1 MNRMLRSGRCAGTF
15 FVGPFFVGLC
25 VLTWSGQCSAADK
38 KEVGKQIAKIVWL
51 EVDKAGDLPK
61 SAKID
66 KDSDFGEVVKITRTP
81 DVPQLIEVAKI
92 DKPAVTLRAYMLH
105 GKVKFEGV
113 GGEGFLE
120 IWNHFPE
127 PKKGA
132 YFSRTMAETGPMG
145 KLRGDSPWREFILP
159 FTFDDASFPMPEK
172 IQFNVYLPQMGT
184 VWLSDLELIELPPSE
199 LSKQFSGAAFPMFT
213 AWIAIALTLI
223 AVVAIAA
230 GVAFASLA
238 YMKSKRAQGNELR
251 RMQALD
257 IG

>member
-1 MNRMLRSGRCAGTF
+1 MLRNAFGVGLCLLLLWSGRC
-15 FVGPFFVGLC
+15 
-25 VLTWSGQCSAADK
+25 SAEEK
-38 KEVGKQIAKIVWL
+38 KEMGKQIAKIVWL

-66 KDSDFGEVVKITRTP
+66 KDDKLGEVVKITRTP
-81 DVPQLIEVAKI
+81 DVPQLIEIAKI
-92 DKPAVTLRAYMLH
+92 EKPAATQRAYMLR

-145 KLRGDSPWREFILP
+145 KLRGDSPWKDFILP
-159 FTFDDASFPMPEK
+159 FNFDDASFPMPEK
-172 IQFNVYLPQMGT
+172 IQFNVFLPQNGT
-184 VWLSDLELIELPPSE
+184 VWLSDVELVELPPNE
-199 LSKQFSGAAFPMFT
+199 LTKQLSGSAIPVFT
-213 AWIAIALTLI
+213 SWIPIALMLI
-223 AVVAIAA
+223 VGVAIAI
-230 GVAFASLA
+230 GVACAGLL
-238 YMKSKRAQGNELR
+238 YLKSKRAQGIELR